1 MRNVLQSSAKKEG
14 ERRGTFLFP
23 DSHKVCLFSAEIK
36 LPCLKRD
43 FHKMIKCLSGD
54 SKKGAAL

>member
-1 MRNVLQSSAKKEG
+1 MQSSAKKEG

-36 LPCLKRD
+36 LPYLKRD
-43 FHKMIKCLSGD
+43 FHKMMKCLSGD